1 VDITPLDDDLLRQS
15 TDAFSAYRALQR
27 AKLDAQQVRG
37 GMLWRQKGGRDYLI
51 RTSPTGLQKGLGAR
65 SPEAEAIYEN
75 FIERKLRAE
84 TTLQRRKAAVVQHE
98 RMNRALRIGRMPS
111 VVVELLRRLE
121 QSNLSEFF
129 RVVGTFA
136 IYAYEHAAGVR
147 LANSVLQTN
156 DVDLLWD
163 VQRRIQFVDV
173 LGKADEASLIRV
185 LKKVDKTFVVRNDQP
200 YTAINDDGFEVDILR
215 RIPKGDDPH
224 PFRMSEDVQDF
235 WAVPATTAE
244 TMTSA
249 APFSQV
255 VVATTGKMAIMHT
268 VHPLTFVSIKER
280 LAALKERDPL
290 KRRRDLAQAQAVAEI
305 VDNYLPHLAEDFRNG
320 RPKPFG

>member
-1 VDITPLDDDLLRQS
+1 
-15 TDAFSAYRALQR
+15 
-27 AKLDAQQVRG
+27 
-37 GMLWRQKGGRDYLI
+37 
-51 RTSPTGLQKGLGAR
+51 
-65 SPEAEAIYEN
+65 
-75 FIERKLRAE
+75 
-84 TTLQRRKAAVVQHE
+84 
-98 RMNRALRIGRMPS
+98 
-111 VVVELLRRLE
+111 
-121 QSNLSEFF
+121 
-129 RVVGTFA
+129 
-136 IYAYEHAAGVR
+136 
-147 LANSVLQTN
+147 
-156 DVDLLWD
+156 

-280 LAALKERDPL
+280 LAGLKERDQLITTCLTWRKILEMVAQSLSVRHRRVARWAELACAIFINAHREKFPQLSADVL
-290 KRRRDLAQAQAVAEI
+290 KEPEQRSISSRKALMA
-305 VDNYLPHLAEDFRNG
+305 G
-320 RPKPFG
+320 

>member
-1 VDITPLDDDLLRQS
+1 
-15 TDAFSAYRALQR
+15 
-27 AKLDAQQVRG
+27 
-37 GMLWRQKGGRDYLI
+37 
-51 RTSPTGLQKGLGAR
+51 
-65 SPEAEAIYEN
+65 
-75 FIERKLRAE
+75 
-84 TTLQRRKAAVVQHE
+84 
-98 RMNRALRIGRMPS
+98 
-111 VVVELLRRLE
+111 
-121 QSNLSEFF
+121 
-129 RVVGTFA
+129 
-136 IYAYEHAAGVR
+136 
-147 LANSVLQTN
+147 
-156 DVDLLWD
+156 

-280 LAALKERDPL
+280 LAGLKERDPL